1 MIRPFADEDGDAI
14 AALLNED
21 VVPHALTGDGLRH
34 WIASQPERARARS
47 WVAVEEGDVVG
58 WVRARLQWST
68 KAEGVA
74 EVWAFVVPARRRRGL
89 GAGLYETAFAHLEA
103 VGARVLESWAVG
115 EEGGGFLLARGF
127 RAERAVHRLRLDLA
141 TADTS
146 ALAGLRAAKEAE
158 GYSLVPLGDVAD
170 RVEQLYEVDA
180 AAMADVPHL
189 HVEDDVRLED
199 WLEEALQHPQL
210 SREGSFVVL
219 AGDLPVAHTFLH
231 VDPATGLAAHEM
243 TATRTDH
250 RRRGLARL
258 AKLAST
264 AWAREEG
271 FEAILTDT
279 DEENAG
285 MLHLNESLGYRRVGI
300 ETDYIREIS

>member
-1 MIRPFADEDGDAI
+1 VIRPFAEEDGDTI

-21 VVPHALTGDGLRH
+21 VVPHALTGDGVRH

-74 EVWAFVVPARRRRGL
+74 EVWAFVVPALRRRGL
-89 GAGLYETAFAHLEA
+89 GAGLYQIALGHLEA
-103 VGARVLESWAVG
+103 VGARVLESWALG
-115 EEGGGFLLARGF
+115 EEGGGFLRARGF

-141 TADTS
+141 AADTS
-146 ALAGLRAAKEAE
+146 RLAGLRAAKEAE

-231 VDPATGLAAHEM
+231 VDPATRLAAHEM
-243 TATRTDH
+243 TATGTDH

-279 DEENAG
+279 DEENVG
-285 MLHLNESLGYRRVGI
+285 MLRLNESLGYRRVGI